1 MGVHCGLGIL
11 ISWNNISWCNN
22 SGFAT
27 YGCLR
32 LVCPMSVRSYSVCIA
47 TNCSQVKQKFS
58 LTGKLS
64 GKWRGDAFAWAVIKN
79 WLNHQCLQLKT
90 VHFNCDLS
98 GIFVCL
104 GFITVIT
111 CSVDQVVHYFLL
123 SFFFFLEI

>member
-64 GKWRGDAFAWAVIKN
+64 GKWRGDAFALGCDQELIKSSVSPAKN
-79 WLNHQCLQLKT
+79 RTFQLWSQW
-90 VHFNCDLS
+90 H
-98 GIFVCL
+98 FVCL

-123 SFFFFLEI
+123 SFFFLEI